1 MRRAGLGHAPSGQR
15 PEESGSPGT
24 PANASRGCRPAW
36 SSLKPQ
42 TRHSSL
48 KKRANLIQTAS
59 VIQYP
64 TFVDGKT
71 NYNGSPDL
79 RRSPLLGGL
88 VKEYFVPMVNSLP
101 QAQILALGDVPWK
114 TLEWLADQGLID
126 RQRILICTPHPSP
139 ANNER
144 ISYFLEK
151 TPPDAKPSDK
161 TDPTKLAQVRHR
173 LLAALQR
180 VR

>member
-1 MRRAGLGHAPSGQR
+1 MTHEAGGVGARALGA
-15 PEESGSPGT
+15 
-24 PANASRGCRPAW
+24 ASRRERFAW
-36 SSLKPQ
+36 HPGERQPGLSASLVQPQ
-42 TRHSSL
+42 TSNAAELSE
-48 KKRANLIQTAS
+48 KRANLIQTAS

-101 QAQILALGDVPWK
+101 QAQIFALGEVPWK
-114 TLEWLADQGLID
+114 TLEWLADQGLVD

-151 TPPDAKPSDK
+151 TLPDAKPSNK
-161 TDPTKLAQVRHR
+161 TDTTKLAQLRHR
-173 LLAALQR
+173 LVAAL
-180 VR
+180 